1 MARTI
6 VLGYDGSE
14 CAREALEVAVGLA
27 RDATGSTIVVVNGLE
42 VNLSVGGGP
51 MAAELVVPELQD
63 AELPAEAAVSRV
75 LDDATARIAA
85 AGVPVE
91 STIEHKAPFAA
102 LLDVAKARNAD
113 LIVVGSH
120 GSGAIRGV
128 LLGSTSYKLLHHSTV
143 PVVVVPHRH

>member
-1 MARTI
+1 
-6 VLGYDGSE
+6 
-14 CAREALEVAVGLA
+14 
-27 RDATGSTIVVVNGLE
+27 
-42 VNLSVGGGP
+42 
-51 MAAELVVPELQD
+51 
-63 AELPAEAAVSRV
+63 V
-75 LDDATARIAA
+75 LDDATVRIAA